1 MKRKL
6 LVAVIDSGVDKAD
19 DYLKEAEIQNLY
31 YEEREFKT
39 CYVGKLNPHGT
50 EVIKVILKE
59 APDIKIG
66 RAHV

>member
-6 LVAVIDSGVDKAD
+6 LVAVIDSGVDKDD

-39 CYVGKLNPHGT
+39 CYEEN
-50 EVIKVILKE
+50 
-59 APDIKIG
+59 
-66 RAHV
+66 